1 MSQNSVVTRDEA
13 SSTPLATVTS
23 RGAVAAPVS
32 PVSRSLPSRL
42 SRRANQWVGTLSW
55 RVGRTGRPG
64 LVGLALMLASIVFFV
79 STQLPMTAELQSLRG
94 QVAASQLGPTQT
106 GLAHHDPAG
115 AARLSLPER
124 SDTNDVLR
132 VLLQKAEE
140 AQLTLDAAKYEMSS
154 TKSGALLRY
163 SVTFPVVGSYPQIRK
178 FIDSSLKAVPA
189 VALTDLAIERKSI
202 ADAEVEARIRMT
214 IFSKVAP

>member
-64 LVGLALMLASIVFFV
+64 RLASSRFV
-79 STQLPMTAELQSLRG
+79 ARMMSCQLI
-94 QVAASQLGPTQT
+94 
-106 GLAHHDPAG
+106 
-115 AARLSLPER
+115 
-124 SDTNDVLR
+124 DVR
-132 VLLQKAEE
+132 W
-140 AQLTLDAAKYEMSS
+140 S
-154 TKSGALLRY
+154 R
-163 SVTFPVVGSYPQIRK
+163 
-178 FIDSSLKAVPA
+178 
-189 VALTDLAIERKSI
+189 
-202 ADAEVEARIRMT
+202 
-214 IFSKVAP
+214 

>member
-55 RVGRTGRPG
+55 RVGRT
-64 LVGLALMLASIVFFV
+64 
-79 STQLPMTAELQSLRG
+79 
-94 QVAASQLGPTQT
+94 
-106 GLAHHDPAG
+106 G

-178 FIDSSLKAVPA
+178 FIDSSLKALPA